1 MTAIPAIPGLAGVG
15 QTELVSPTGGTGAVG
30 GSSGFANLLS
40 QKLGGVVDLQNEAD
54 SASQAVATGKSS
66 DLAGATV
73 AVEKASIAIDLV
85 SAIRNKA
92 VDAYQEVMR
101 MQV

>member
-1 MTAIPAIPGLAGVG
+1 MTAIPAIPSLAGVG

-54 SASQAVATGKSS
+54 SA
-66 DLAGATV
+66 
-73 AVEKASIAIDLV
+73 
-85 SAIRNKA
+85 
-92 VDAYQEVMR
+92 
-101 MQV
+101 